1 MVRQLNPSLARLW
14 LSNTT
19 RQYGSDAKL
28 VLDSLTEPEL
38 RVLEYLEQGIP
49 DNQLAQLPK
58 MASATEISTQ
68 SLLDR
73 LAPLMSK
80 TSSFLPLLDAD
91 GVQREFS
98 EIMRLYLL
106 EHKDP
111 ASALRKR
118 LASKLYVSELNR
130 TGLVLARGFAASGI
144 GSIFTADQN
153 SVSPSDT
160 LELGYPPSEL
170 GVQRARAAK
179 RMISPTNIELHSR
192 VTQSYDRSEV
202 AILIASDVIDPRLYA
217 PWMSRDVPHI
227 AIVFS
232 ELGVTV
238 SHLVLP
244 GITPCLACLEL
255 HRLQSDSSW
264 ATTAPQLA
272 QLERDLADSSLVLF
286 SASMALSLSLNLID
300 GVATQEKPLAS
311 RLLRTSELQ
320 QLELKS
326 SNCGCRS
333 EQ

>member
-19 RQYGSDAKL
+19 RQYGSDARL

-58 MASATEISTQ
+58 MARATEISTQ

-98 EIMRLYLL
+98 EIIRLYLL

-227 AIVFS
+227 AIVYS

-244 GITPCLACLEL
+244 GITPCIACLEL

-286 SASMALSLSLNLID
+286 SASLALSLSLNLID
-300 GVATQEKPLAS
+300 GVAPQEKPWAS

-320 QLELKS
+320 QLELQS
-326 SNCGCRS
+326 ANCGCRPA
-333 EQ
+333 Q

>member
-14 LSNTT
+14 LSNAT
-19 RQYGSDAKL
+19 RQYGSDARL

-58 MASATEISTQ
+58 MARATEISTQ
-68 SLLDR
+68 RLLDR

-202 AILIASDVIDPRLYA
+202 AILIATDVIDPRLYA
-217 PWMSRDVPHI
+217 PWMSRDVPHV

-232 ELGVTV
+232 ELGVTI

-300 GVATQEKPLAS
+300 GVAPQEKPLAS